1 MDDIFNAIRLIEKYL
16 PKPTYT
22 LKKIKSLTSKDLIND
37 RFTLKDDIPP
47 YNQSAM
53 DGIGVISKKEKTAR
67 IAVAESLIKIDKTL
81 YQLLLNDQN
90 LFSNLCATAK
100 IAGVLAA
107 KNTSIQIPL
116 THQVPIDHIT
126 IEFKLLDNK
135 FLKIISSV
143 KSKYTTGLEIEAL
156 SAVSTSSITVFDM
169 LKSYKKE
176 IIIQNIQIIKKRG
189 GKNNVG

>member
-1 MDDIFNAIRLIEKYL
+1 MTLTHFKNKNQTIEMV
-16 PKPTYT
+16 
-22 LKKIKSLTSKDLIND
+22 D
-37 RFTLKDDIPP
+37 
-47 YNQSAM
+47 
-53 DGIGVISKKEKTAR
+53 ISKKKKTAR

-81 YQLLLNDQN
+81 YQVLLKDQN

-107 KNTSIQIPL
+107 KNTSLQIPL

-126 IEFKLLDNK
+126 IEFKLFDK
-135 FLKIISSV
+135 EFLRIISSV

-156 SAVSTSSITVFDM
+156 TAVSNSSITVFDM

-176 IIIQNIQIIKKRG
+176 IVIKNIQIIKKRG
-189 GKNNVG
+189 GKNNIG